1 MMGILGLLVFGGGGI
16 LNWGGI
22 RNHNQNNHM
31 STEFALDL
39 RLARRKAGL
48 TQRDV
53 AHLIGAHQTLV
64 SELERGCQL
73 PRLEQIVALSLIYG
87 RSFESL
93 FSHLMRATRAA
104 MKLRIVQM
112 PAGVRSYVGTFN
124 RDASIE
130 RLARRLAD
138 EDSAYGGA

>member
-1 MMGILGLLVFGGGGI
+1 
-16 LNWGGI
+16 
-22 RNHNQNNHM
+22 M

-39 RLARRKAGL
+39 RLARRKSGL

-53 AHLIGAHQTLV
+53 AHLLGAHQTLV
-64 SELERGCQL
+64 SELERGRQI
-73 PRLEQIVALSLIYG
+73 PTLEQIVTLSLIYG

-93 FSHLMRATRAA
+93 FSALMRTARER
-104 MKLRIVQM
+104 LQQRILHM

-138 EDSAYGGA
+138 ESDAYGRA

>member
-1 MMGILGLLVFGGGGI
+1 
-16 LNWGGI
+16 
-22 RNHNQNNHM
+22 M

-39 RLARRKAGL
+39 RLARRKAGF

-53 AHLIGAHQTLV
+53 AHLMGAHQTLV
-64 SELERGCQL
+64 SELERGRQL
-73 PRLEQIVALSLIYG
+73 PTLEQIVSLSLIYG

-93 FSHLMRATRAA
+93 FSHLMRAAREALKA
-104 MKLRIVQM
+104 RIVRM

-124 RDASIE
+124 RDTSIE

-138 EDSAYGGA
+138 EDNAYGDA

>member
-1 MMGILGLLVFGGGGI
+1 
-16 LNWGGI
+16 
-22 RNHNQNNHM
+22 M

-39 RLARRKAGL
+39 RLARRKAGF

-53 AHLIGAHQTLV
+53 AHLLGAHQTLV
-64 SELERGCQL
+64 SELERGRQL
-73 PRLEQIVALSLIYG
+73 PTLEQIVALSLIYG

-93 FSHLMRATRAA
+93 FSALMMIARAQLQKRI
-104 MKLRIVQM
+104 LRM
-112 PAGVRSYVGTFN
+112 PTGVRSYVGTYN

-138 EDSAYGGA
+138 EHDAYGGA

>member
-1 MMGILGLLVFGGGGI
+1 
-16 LNWGGI
+16 
-22 RNHNQNNHM
+22 M

-48 TQRDV
+48 TQRDI
-53 AHLIGAHQTLV
+53 AHLMGAHQTLI
-64 SELERGCQL
+64 SELERGHRL
-73 PRLEQIVALSLIYG
+73 PTLEQIVTLSLIYG

-93 FSHLMRATRAA
+93 FAQLMAEAKERLQQRV
-104 MKLRIVQM
+104 MRM

-124 RDASIE
+124 RDTSIE

-138 EDSAYGGA
+138 EHFGHGGA

>member
-1 MMGILGLLVFGGGGI
+1 
-16 LNWGGI
+16 
-22 RNHNQNNHM
+22 M

-48 TQRDV
+48 TQRDI
-53 AHLIGAHQTLV
+53 AHLLAAHQTLV
-64 SELERGCQL
+64 SELERGRQL
-73 PRLEQIVALSLIYG
+73 PTLRQIVTLSLIYG

-93 FSHLMRATRAA
+93 FAELMRTARVD
-104 MKLRIVQM
+104 LQERIVHM

-138 EDSAYGGA
+138 ELDAYGSA